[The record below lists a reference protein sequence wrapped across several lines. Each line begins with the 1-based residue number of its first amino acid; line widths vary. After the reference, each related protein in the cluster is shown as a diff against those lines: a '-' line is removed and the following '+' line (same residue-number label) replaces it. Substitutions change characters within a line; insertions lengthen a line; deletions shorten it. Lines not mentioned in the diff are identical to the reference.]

1 MWFLLDISLELD
13 LYLRCYPQVNQLLFI
28 AFSTGFYLTTVNS
41 ARTGITVLASS
52 SVLSHALKICLPLP
66 FTHGAWTITLQRRM
80 NLPVSVSKVGA
91 KPSFVNL
98 ENFSVEDKCSTYC
111 YLQFFTPVVLKISV
125 VIILLTAIHFLL
137 IICSDIKEQPQA
149 DKLVCSHYLFAR

>member
-1 MWFLLDISLELD
+1 M
-13 LYLRCYPQVNQLLFI
+13 LFI

-91 KPSFVNL
+91 KPSFVDL
-98 ENFSVEDKCSTYC
+98 ENFSVEDKCSTHC
-111 YLQFFTPVVLKISV
+111 YLQFFTPVILKISV
-125 VIILLTAIHFLL
+125 VIHPTDCYTFPLNYMF
-137 IICSDIKEQPQA
+137 
-149 DKLVCSHYLFAR
+149 

>member
-1 MWFLLDISLELD
+1 M
-13 LYLRCYPQVNQLLFI
+13 LFI

-52 SVLSHALKICLPLP
+52 SVLSRALKICLPLP
-66 FTHGAWTITLQRRM
+66 FTHGAWTITLQKRM
-80 NLPVSVSKVGA
+80 NLPVSVSKVSA

-111 YLQFFTPVVLKISV
+111 YLQFFTPVILKISV
-125 VIILLTAIHFLL
+125 VIHPTDCDTFPLNYVLMSKNNLKQISLFVL
-137 IICSDIKEQPQA
+137 ITCLQDNIMEFQEEAGC
-149 DKLVCSHYLFAR
+149 

>member
-1 MWFLLDISLELD
+1 MLWYGILWFLLDISLELD

-98 ENFSVEDKCSTYC
+98 ENFSLEDKCSTYC
-111 YLQFFTPVVLKISV
+111 YLQFFTPVTLKISV
-125 VIILLTAIHFLL
+125 VILPIDYCTFPLNYMF
-137 IICSDIKEQPQA
+137 
-149 DKLVCSHYLFAR
+149 

>member
-1 MWFLLDISLELD
+1 M
-13 LYLRCYPQVNQLLFI
+13 LFI

-41 ARTGITVLASS
+41 AQTGITVLASS

-111 YLQFFTPVVLKISV
+111 YLQFFTPVILKISV
-125 VIILLTAIHFLL
+125 VIHPTDCYTLCVLMSKNNLKQISLFVL
-137 IICSDIKEQPQA
+137 ITCLQDNIIEFQEEAGC
-149 DKLVCSHYLFAR
+149 

>member
-41 ARTGITVLASS
+41 AQTGITVLASS

-98 ENFSVEDKCSTYC
+98 ENFLWKTN
-111 YLQFFTPVVLKISV
+111 VVLI
-125 VIILLTAIHFLL
+125 AIFSSSPL
-137 IICSDIKEQPQA
+137 
-149 DKLVCSHYLFAR
+149 